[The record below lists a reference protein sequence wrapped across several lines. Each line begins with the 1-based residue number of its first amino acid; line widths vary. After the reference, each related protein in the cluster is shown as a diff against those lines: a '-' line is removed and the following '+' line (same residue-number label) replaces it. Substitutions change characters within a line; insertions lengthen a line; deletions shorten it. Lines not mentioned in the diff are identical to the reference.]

1 MVTPTKFYFTSHA
14 RRRSGERAID
24 LALFKKIVL
33 APDCKKQQYRGS
45 HGGFVYLF
53 SKTLAQGEL
62 HIAAELYKDECYFV
76 TGYWV

>member
-33 APDCKKQQYRGS
+33 APDCKKQ
-45 HGGFVYLF
+45 
-53 SKTLAQGEL
+53 
-62 HIAAELYKDECYFV
+62 HIAAATVVLCIFSARLLRKVSC
-76 TGYWV
+76 T